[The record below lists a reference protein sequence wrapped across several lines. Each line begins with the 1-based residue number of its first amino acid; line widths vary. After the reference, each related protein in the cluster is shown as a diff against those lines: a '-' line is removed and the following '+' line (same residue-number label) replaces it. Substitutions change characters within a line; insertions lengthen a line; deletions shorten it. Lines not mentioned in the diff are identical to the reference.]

1 MSWRTLA
8 AAACCGTA
16 LAQLPPV
23 PVPAQ
28 NPLTPAKIVL
38 GKILFW
44 EEQLSSD
51 DSVACGTCH
60 VPEAGG
66 SDPRLAQAIHPGLDN
81 LFATADDI
89 HGTRGVVHQDVLSDF
104 TPDATF
110 GLRVQVTRRYAGTT
124 HGAAFHSNLFWDGR
138 ASTQFDDPETS
149 LMLIPFGGALE
160 SQATG
165 PILSPVEMGHE
176 GRTWQDVRSKLQNRT
191 PLALARNL
199 TPDVQQALQQQP
211 TYPALFT
218 AAFGDGAITAA
229 RIAFAIASY
238 ERTLIPDA
246 TPWDRFMAGQTT
258 ALTQNQQTGWVL
270 FQGAA
275 RCVACHLDPL
285 FQDDQFHNLGL
296 RPKSED
302 RGVGPI
308 HGVPSEDASFKTPT
322 LRNAG
327 LRQRLFHNG
336 QSMALGDPGQVTDP
350 ASVLNI
356 YLNGGGVDRGNLDPF
371 LTNLGQLGVT
381 VAELQQVLDFVQS
394 GLTDPRAAQGLP
406 PFDHP
411 VLRSMAEPAPLVYGQ
426 ALAGASEP
434 FFVDTV
440 PTWPG
445 NHDWKLGLVAG
456 DGSTLCCIG
465 YGLQAMPTGIAFG
478 GLPWNVDVLD
488 ARLVLLTGPAGAPGF
503 ATWRLAVPQDPN
515 LLQYDF
521 YAQLWALDAQAP
533 HGISTS
539 RGTRFRVR

>member
-1 MSWRTLA
+1 MSWRTFA
-8 AAACCGTA
+8 AAVVCGTA
-16 LAQLPPV
+16 VAQLPPV
-23 PVPAQ
+23 QVPAR
-28 NPLTPAKIVL
+28 NPLTAAKIVL

-66 SDPRLAQAIHPGLDN
+66 TDPRGEAIHPGLDG
-81 LFATADDI
+81 LWATDDDI
-89 HGTRGVVHQDVLSDF
+89 RGTRGVVRQAGNGDF

-124 HGAAFHSNLFWDGR
+124 HGAAYHDSLFWDGR
-138 ASTQFDDPETS
+138 ASPEFTDPETNQA
-149 LMLIPFGGALE
+149 LLPFGAALE
-160 SQATG
+160 SQALG

-176 GRTWQDVRSKLQNRT
+176 GRTWQDVRSKLQNVE
-191 PLALARNL
+191 PMALARNL
-199 TPDVQQALQQQP
+199 TPDVQAALLQHA
-211 TYPALFT
+211 TYPALFH
-218 AAFGDGAITAA
+218 AAFGDPAITAS

-238 ERTLIPDA
+238 ERTLIPDQ
-246 TPWDRFMAGQTT
+246 TPWDRFMAGQTN
-258 ALTQNQQTGWVL
+258 ALTANQQAGWVL

-296 RPKSED
+296 RSKSED

-308 HGVPSEDASFKTPT
+308 HGVPSEDGSFKTPT

-327 LRQRLFHNG
+327 LRLRLFHNG
-336 QSMALGDPGQVTDP
+336 QSGPLADPSQVTDP

-371 LTNLGQLGVT
+371 LTNLAQLGVT
-381 VAELQQVLDFVQS
+381 VADLQLVLDFVQN

-411 VLRSMAEPAPLVYGQ
+411 QLRSMSEPPPLVFGP

-440 PTWPG
+440 PAWPG

-456 DGSTLCCIG
+456 DGSTMACIG
-465 YGLQAMPTGIAFG
+465 YGLDPMPAGLSFG
-478 GLPWNVDVLD
+478 GVPWHVQVLD
-488 ARLVLLTGPAGAPGF
+488 ARLVLLAGPAGAPGH
-503 ATWRLAVPQDPN
+503 ATWRLAVPDDPN
-515 LLQYDF
+515 LLHYDF
-521 YAQLWALDAQAP
+521 YTQLWALDALAP